1 MNKILARSL
10 LTTALLPAA
19 MVLMASAAGCAE
31 MPKSGFL
38 SDYSGF
44 EEAPE
49 DAPIWEYLDPDH
61 KRRDRLHARIWRDIR
76 NWRALGNYDSV
87 MVDPVVVQLKSD
99 SAGKYVDPQ
108 RVSELARHMHDTLVA
123 ALQDRYAIVDE
134 PGEGVLRF
142 RIAITDVFP
151 EITYI
156 TQDADKQPV
165 KNWANSTPGG
175 AGSEGEAI
183 DSVSGERILGII
195 TSVRGSHYETFEMKP
210 GDRLENAKE
219 AIAGMTRLMRK
230 LMDVAHD
237 PHTIETDGEA
247 LAG

>member
-1 MNKILARSL
+1 MSRTIARSI
-10 LTTALLPAA
+10 LTAALLPAA
-19 MVLMASAAGCAE
+19 TVVMASAAGCAG

-49 DAPIWEYLDPDH
+49 DAPIWEYVDPDH
-61 KRRDRLHARIWRDIR
+61 KRRERLHARIWRDIR
-76 NWRALGNYDSV
+76 NWRDMGNYDRV
-87 MVDPVVVQLKSD
+87 MVDPVVVHLNSD

-108 RVSELARHMHDTLVA
+108 LVSELAQYMHDSLVNV
-123 ALQDRYAIVDE
+123 LQDRYTIVDQ

-142 RIAITDVFP
+142 RTAITDIFP

-175 AGSEGEAI
+175 AGTEGEAI
-183 DSVSGERILGII
+183 DSVSGKRIVGMI
-195 TSVRGSHYETFEMKP
+195 TSVRASHYETFQMEP

-219 AIAGMTRLMRK
+219 AIDGIARAIRDF
-230 LMDVAHD
+230 MDEAHEL
-237 PHTIETDGEA
+237 HTTESGAEA